1 MDSKTS
7 NTVQQGASSNAT
19 EPNLHSSFGNII
31 TPLNEAAAPTSANP
45 TIEPLPSSAADRI
58 PRSAKSIAFALDQL
72 EKDLESSEDEEDSE
86 SFDND
91 NDDDIHA
98 AGLLLFKDN
107 GGQLSHRG
115 RTSLTTTPRPK
126 GITPRGEINNENDED
141 EEEKKFLTIE
151 EAMAR
156 RAAAAD
162 AIESH
167 PLEFISVYPRIAIV
181 TTASLPWLTG
191 TAVNPAL
198 RAAYLW
204 KAGHAVTL
212 VIPWVAVEDQHRLFA
227 PGVVFASPEDQ
238 AIAVIDAV
246 QRRVPFP
253 LPSDAARLD
262 KQHHHTYHSFRL
274 VFYPG
279 RYDSGLGSIMPEVDI
294 QPLLPQ
300 PVDLIV
306 LEEPEHLTWYH
317 TGKRWTRAFPRHVPV
332 VGIMHTNYV
341 DYAKR
346 EAGEAAAG
354 ALKRLNKFLCRQ
366 HTHKVVKLSDAVQ
379 NLPRQETCFVHGV
392 SHTFLGVGEARSNPD
407 VEARPVFTKGIYF
420 LGKALWAKGFAELL
434 DRFSEH
440 KTLSQQHQIVD
451 VYGKGEQLEAIK
463 TEAAL
468 RGLPLKFL
476 GAKDHLSPDM
486 GVYRA
491 FVNPSTSDVVATT
504 TAEAMAMGKWVIV
517 PKRPCNDFFADFA
530 NCLVYS
536 NAEEFSNAVNKALT
550 EDPAPLTPVE
560 RRKLTWEAATDRFLH
575 CCASAEVGRGPPL
588 ARVAAK
594 TGWLGFN
601 VGHQV
606 YNVASGVLEL
616 VRRAR
621 PPSAAPS
628 MTDLQ
633 QELENAAASL
643 GLGLGGSGS
652 GGDGNGVGGGNG
664 DSNGDGNV
672 GGMTNEDVGSYRLNL
687 TPS

>member
-1 MDSKTS
+1 MNSKT
-7 NTVQQGASSNAT
+7 NDDIGNGAESSVV
-19 EPNLHSSFGNII
+19 EPKLHSSFNNVV
-31 TPLNEAAAPTSANP
+31 PPPEYDDASSAAAAAAPTEGSLL
-45 TIEPLPSSAADRI
+45 PLSVHRI

-72 EKDLESSEDEEDSE
+72 EKDLESSEDEEEEEEEEEVIDIDTE
-86 SFDND
+86 SDL
-91 NDDDIHA
+91 HA
-98 AGLLLFKDN
+98 AGLLLLD

-115 RTSLTTTPRPK
+115 GRTSTTTTPR
-126 GITPRGEINNENDED
+126 GATITTTTPRTAEVDDENEDDQEEFSI
-141 EEEKKFLTIE
+141 EEEI
-151 EAMAR
+151 AR
-156 RAAAAD
+156 RAAAAES
-162 AIESH
+162 IESH
-167 PLEFISVYPRIAIV
+167 PLEFISVYPRIAII

-212 VIPWVAVEDQHRLFA
+212 IIPWVAVEDQPRLFA
-227 PGVVFASPEDQ
+227 PGVVFNSPKEQ
-238 AIAVIDAV
+238 AVAVIDAV

-262 KQHHHTYHSFRL
+262 KQHHHTHHSFRL
-274 VFYPG
+274 VFYSG
-279 RYDSGLGSIMPEVDI
+279 RYDPGLGSIMPEVDI

-317 TGKRWTRAFPRHVPV
+317 TGRRWTRAFPRYVPV

-392 SHTFLGVGEARSNPD
+392 SHTFLSIGEARTNPD
-407 VEARPVFTKGIYF
+407 VEARLVFTKGIYF

-440 KTLSQQHQIVD
+440 KTRLEHQHQRVD
-451 VYGKGEQLEAIK
+451 VYGKGEQLEAIQ

-468 RGLPLKFL
+468 RGLPLRFL

-486 GVYRA
+486 AVYRA

-517 PKRPCNDFFADFA
+517 PQHPCNDFFSGFA
-530 NCLVYS
+530 NCLIYRTP
-536 NAEEFSNAVNKALT
+536 EEFSNAVEKALT
-550 EDPAPLTPVE
+550 EDPAPLTPEE
-560 RRKLTWEAATDRFLH
+560 RRRLTWEAATDRFLH

-616 VRRAR
+616 VRKAR

-628 MTDLQ
+628 MVDLQ
-633 QELENAAASL
+633 QELDNAAAGF
-643 GLGLGGSGS
+643 GLNRGRGSS
-652 GGDGNGVGGGNG
+652 GGMA
-664 DSNGDGNV
+664 S
-672 GGMTNEDVGSYRLNL
+672 EDVESHRVSV
-687 TPS
+687 TPSYSSIGQ

>member
-1 MDSKTS
+1 MTSKT
-7 NTVQQGASSNAT
+7 NDDIENCAASSVVD
-19 EPNLHSSFGNII
+19 PKIHSSFN
-31 TPLNEAAAPTSANP
+31 NVVSPTDGDASSSP
-45 TIEPLPSSAADRI
+45 TIPTEEPLPPLSVNRI
-58 PRSAKSIAFALDQL
+58 PRSAKSIAVALDQL
-72 EKDLESSEDEEDSE
+72 EKDLESSEDEEGEEDINIDHESE
-86 SFDND
+86 ID
-91 NDDDIHA
+91 
-98 AGLLLFKDN
+98 AGILLLE
-107 GGQLSHRG
+107 GGELSHRG
-115 RTSLTTTPRPK
+115 GRISTTTTPRGASTIP
-126 GITPRGEINNENDED
+126 TPRPGEGVGKDED
-141 EEEKKFLTIE
+141 ETEVLTIGE
-151 EAMAR
+151 ETAR
-156 RAAAAD
+156 RAAAAE

-167 PLEFISVYPRIAIV
+167 PLEFISIYPQIAIV

-212 VIPWVAVEDQHRLFA
+212 IIPWVAVEDQPRLFA
-227 PGVVFASPEDQ
+227 PGVVFNSPEEQ
-238 AIAVIDAV
+238 AVAVIDAV

-253 LPSDAARLD
+253 LPSDAVCLE
-262 KQHHHTYHSFRL
+262 KQHHHSFHSFRL
-274 VFYPG
+274 VFYRG
-279 RYDSGLGSIMPEVDI
+279 RYDPGLGSIMPEVDI

-317 TGKRWTRAFPRHVPV
+317 TGKRWTRAFPRYVPV
-332 VGIMHTNYV
+332 VGVMHTNYV

-354 ALKRLNKFLCRQ
+354 ALKRLNRFLCRQ
-366 HTHKVVKLSDAVQ
+366 HTHKVVKLSNAVQ

-392 SHTFLGVGEARSNPD
+392 SHTFLNVGEARSHPNEED
-407 VEARPVFTKGIYF
+407 RLVFTKGIYF

-440 KTLSQQHQIVD
+440 KTLSHQHQIVD
-451 VYGKGEQLEAIK
+451 VYGKGEQLEAIQ

-476 GAKDHLSPDM
+476 GGKDHLSPDM
-486 GVYRA
+486 AVYRA

-517 PKRPCNDFFADFA
+517 PKHPCNDFFSGFA
-530 NCLVYS
+530 NCLMYGTPK
-536 NAEEFSNAVNKALT
+536 EFSNAIKKALT
-550 EDPAPLTPVE
+550 EDPAPLTPEE
-560 RRKLTWEAATDRFLH
+560 RKRLTWEAATDRFLH

-616 VRRAR
+616 VRKAR

-628 MTDLQ
+628 MVDLQ
-633 QELENAAASL
+633 QELDTAAAGF
-643 GLGLGGSGS
+643 GLADGRGSS
-652 GGDGNGVGGGNG
+652 
-664 DSNGDGNV
+664 
-672 GGMTNEDVGSYRLNL
+672 GGMTNEDLESHRVSV
-687 TPS
+687 TPFS

>member
-1 MDSKTS
+1 MDSKT
-7 NTVQQGASSNAT
+7 NNGIEDGALSSVV
-19 EPNLHSSFGNII
+19 EPKLHSSFENVV
-31 TPLNEAAAPTSANP
+31 PPPDDAAAAATAAA
-45 TIEPLPSSAADRI
+45 TQTEGTLLPLSRDRI

-72 EKDLESSEDEEDSE
+72 EKDLDTSEDEEEDASLDNE
-86 SFDND
+86 S
-91 NDDDIHA
+91 DIHA
-98 AGLLLFKDN
+98 AGLLLLDG
-107 GGQLSHRG
+107 GGQFSHRG
-115 RTSLTTTPRPK
+115 GRTSTTTTPR
-126 GITPRGEINNENDED
+126 GATTTNTTPRAGEIGGEDEDD
-141 EEEKKFLTIE
+141 EEELTIE
-151 EAMAR
+151 EIAR

-204 KAGHAVTL
+204 KSGHAVTL
-212 VIPWVAVEDQHRLFA
+212 VIPWVAVEDQPRLFA
-227 PGVVFASPEDQ
+227 PGVVFNSPEEQ
-238 AIAVIDAV
+238 AVAVIDAV
-246 QRRVPFP
+246 QRRIPFS
-253 LPSDAARLD
+253 LPSDAACLD
-262 KQHHHTYHSFRL
+262 TQHQQTHHSFHL

-279 RYDSGLGSIMPEVDI
+279 RYDPGLGSIMPEVDI

-317 TGKRWTRAFPRHVPV
+317 TGKRWTRAFPRYVPV

-392 SHTFLGVGEARSNPD
+392 SHTFLQVGEARTHLD

-440 KTLSQQHQIVD
+440 KTLSHQHQIVD

-463 TEAAL
+463 TEASL
-468 RGLPLKFL
+468 RGLPLRFL

-486 GVYRA
+486 AVYRA

-517 PKRPCNDFFADFA
+517 PQHPCNDFFSGFV
-530 NCLVYS
+530 NCLIYS
-536 NAEEFSNAVNKALT
+536 TPEEFSNAVKKALT
-550 EDPAPLTPVE
+550 EDPAPLTPDE
-560 RRKLTWEAATDRFLH
+560 RKRLTWEAATDRFLH
-575 CCASAEVGRGPPL
+575 CCSSAEVGRGPPL

-616 VRRAR
+616 VRKAR

-628 MTDLQ
+628 MVDLQ
-633 QELENAAASL
+633 QELDNAAAGF
-643 GLGLGGSGS
+643 GLISRGGVDNGEGTGVISSGLA
-652 GGDGNGVGGGNG
+652 
-664 DSNGDGNV
+664 
-672 GGMTNEDVGSYRLNL
+672 NEDVESHRLSV

>member
-1 MDSKTS
+1 
-7 NTVQQGASSNAT
+7 
-19 EPNLHSSFGNII
+19 
-31 TPLNEAAAPTSANP
+31 
-45 TIEPLPSSAADRI
+45 
-58 PRSAKSIAFALDQL
+58 
-72 EKDLESSEDEEDSE
+72 
-86 SFDND
+86 
-91 NDDDIHA
+91 
-98 AGLLLFKDN
+98 
-107 GGQLSHRG
+107 
-115 RTSLTTTPRPK
+115 
-126 GITPRGEINNENDED
+126 
-141 EEEKKFLTIE
+141 
-151 EAMAR
+151 
-156 RAAAAD
+156 
-162 AIESH
+162 
-167 PLEFISVYPRIAIV
+167 LEFISVYPRIAII

-204 KAGHAVTL
+204 KKGHAVTL
-212 VIPWVAVEDQHRLFA
+212 VIPWVSVEDQPRLFS
-227 PGVVFASPEDQ
+227 PGVVFATPEEQ
-238 AIAVIDAV
+238 AVAVIDAV

-279 RYDSGLGSIMPEVDI
+279 RYDAGLGSIMPEVDI

-392 SHTFLGVGEARSNPD
+392 SHTFLSVGEARTHPD

-440 KTLSQQHQIVD
+440 KALSHQHQIVD
-451 VYGKGEQLEAIK
+451 VYGKGEQLEAIQ

-486 GVYRA
+486 AVYRA

-517 PKRPCNDFFADFA
+517 PQHPCNDFFSSFA
-530 NCLVYS
+530 NCLIYT
-536 NAEEFSNAVNKALT
+536 NAEEFSNAVKKALT
-550 EDPAPLTPVE
+550 EDPAPLTPEE
-560 RRKLTWEAATDRFLH
+560 RRRLTWEAATDRFLH

-616 VRRAR
+616 VRKAR

-628 MTDLQ
+628 MVDLQ
-633 QELENAAASL
+633 QELENAAASF
-643 GLGLGGSGS
+643 GLHSGGGASGS
-652 GGDGNGVGGGNG
+652 GGGGGGENAVGGG
-664 DSNGDGNV
+664 V
-672 GGMTNEDVGSYRLNL
+672 ANEDVESHRLTL

>member
-1 MDSKTS
+1 MDSQT
-7 NTVQQGASSNAT
+7 NTNIEKGAASSEL
-19 EPNLHSSFGNII
+19 EPNLHGIP
-31 TPLNEAAAPTSANP
+31 TPIDAAASPSATP
-45 TIEPLPSSAADRI
+45 PQTLPPSADRI

-72 EKDLESSEDEEDSE
+72 EKDLELSEDEEDDASI
-86 SFDND
+86 
-91 NDDDIHA
+91 DIIDEEDIAA
-98 AGLLLFKDN
+98 AGLLFLD
-107 GGQLSHRG
+107 GGQPSHRSTLTTP
-115 RTSLTTTPRPK
+115 RATTTATTTPRAEHLDSQDCE
-126 GITPRGEINNENDED
+126 GEEETI
-141 EEEKKFLTIE
+141 EEEK
-151 EAMAR
+151 AR
-156 RAAAAD
+156 RAAAAE

-167 PLEFISVYPRIAIV
+167 PLEFISVYPRVAIV

-204 KAGHAVTL
+204 KKGHSVTL
-212 VIPWVAVEDQHRLFA
+212 VIPWVAVEDQPRLFA
-227 PGVVFASPEDQ
+227 PGIVFETPEEQ
-238 AIAVIDAV
+238 AVAVIDAV

-253 LPSDAARLD
+253 LPPDAAKLG
-262 KQHHHTYHSFRL
+262 KQHHHNYHSFRL

-279 RYDSGLGSIMPEVDI
+279 RYDPGLGSIMPEVDI

-379 NLPRQETCFVHGV
+379 KLPRQETCFVHGV
-392 SHTFLGVGEARSNPD
+392 SHTFLSVGEAKTNPD

-440 KTLSQQHQIVD
+440 KTLSHQHQIVD
-451 VYGKGEQLEAIK
+451 VYGKGEQLEAIQ

-486 GVYRA
+486 AVYRA

-517 PKRPCNDFFADFA
+517 PEHPCNEFFSSFA
-530 NCLVYS
+530 NCLIY
-536 NAEEFSNAVNKALT
+536 NNPEEFSNAVKKALT
-550 EDPAPLTPVE
+550 EDPAPLTPEE
-560 RRKLTWEAATDRFLH
+560 RRRLTWEAATDRFLH

-616 VRRAR
+616 VRKAR

-628 MTDLQ
+628 MVDLQ
-633 QELENAAASL
+633 QELDNAAAIF
-643 GLGLGGSGS
+643 GLSGS
-652 GGDGNGVGGGNG
+652 GGDGDSGDNNGGEYVVGGG
-664 DSNGDGNV
+664 V
-672 GGMTNEDVGSYRLNL
+672 ANEDVESHRLSL
-687 TPS
+687 V